1 MHLRRLPFL
10 LVNKVLALLNSILG
24 GVLDPI
30 LEQSANQGTQKGFF

>member
-10 LVNKVLALLNSILG
+10 LVNKVLALLNGILG

-30 LEQSANQGTQKGFF
+30 LEQSAGQGTQKGFF